1 MAHFSEAVRPPIHDF
16 AGLWGLRGTREN
28 NNWQWEAPYRSPE
41 RDATDQLPS
50 WLMDLDQSM
59 ANNPN
64 HKHLEINNGL
74 APALQSNAA
83 DDLEWFRDRIR
94 AKTTSTDFSG
104 VCGTFCQTFKQSLS
118 LGQVS
123 ATVLAGSICEVPR
136 LIRNNTVNKDMEH
149 ALCITFYQAVWEGI
163 MACKVLR
170 PAEIEPGALQVLLAN
185 LPRLPVHMSGALI
198 ADILRSI
205 TDRQKHELKEE
216 IYAIG
221 SSLFS
226 PDTSAPRP
234 EEVSQST
241 KTANPKYSPPKKVFF
256 GINGVKDI
264 VGALMETFGLYAP
277 EEQAKKEIC
286 HLVQLSTAYANRVI
300 LSGNSRC
307 RSVRTLVREGEELRT
322 TWLKLIAR
330 GPLASEDLLVQACR
344 IIRAGYHDNTT
355 ITLPR
360 LRQHVLCDILFE
372 YWANRTPSTSMM
384 KAHAAF
390 RTSFLRRNRP
400 HGAIVHL
407 CLAFEQQS
415 VPWRKEVGCALRML
429 RHIRGGGA
437 SVYCCLKRLEDA
449 KIYLDAPTLTD
460 EMTAL
465 YSTNVRHAAKLH
477 LLYSRDR
484 PEISAIPLE
493 RFPGL
498 AVAMIH
504 DPSCNPGEIFHQL
517 GGFRIWKET
526 RTTNAKIRLVEHMAL
541 EFSQVNFI
549 SNRAALRNVALCI
562 RYLNQHRV
570 PVTSVVI
577 RALTNLG
584 IEGNIIEKGSIS
596 SGRLR
601 WVLGIIAQ
609 TEGERIAKRIGAV
622 LVAALC
628 REKERRA
635 QEVIRTYRLMGS

>member
-16 AGLWGLRGTREN
+16 AGLWGLRGTKEN
-28 NNWQWEAPYRSPE
+28 DDWQWEAPYRPPE

-123 ATVLAGSICEVPR
+123 ATILAGSICEVPR

-170 PAEIEPGALQVLLAN
+170 PAEIEPGALRVLLTD

-205 TDRQKHELKEE
+205 TDKQKHELKEE

-221 SSLFS
+221 RSLLS

-241 KTANPKYSPPKKVFF
+241 KAANPKYSPPKKVFF
-256 GINGVKDI
+256 GINGMKDI
-264 VGALMETFGLYAP
+264 VGALMETFGLYAHKK
-277 EEQAKKEIC
+277 QAKKEMC
-286 HLVQLSTAYANRVI
+286 HLVQLSTAYANRVV
-300 LSGNSRC
+300 LSGNC
-307 RSVRTLVREGEELRT
+307 KSVQTLVREGEELRT

-344 IIRAGYHDNTT
+344 IIGAGYHDNTA

-360 LRQHVLCDILFE
+360 LRQHVLFDILFE
-372 YWANRTPSTSMM
+372 YWANRMPSTSIM

-390 RTSFLRRNRP
+390 RTSFLHQNKS
-400 HGAIVHL
+400 HDAIVHL

-415 VPWRKEVGCALRML
+415 VPWHKEVGCALRML
-429 RHIRGGGA
+429 RRIRGGGA
-437 SVYCCLKRLEDA
+437 SVYYCLKSLEDA

-465 YSTNVRHAAKLH
+465 YSTNVRQAAKLH

-484 PEISAIPLE
+484 PEILAIPLE
-493 RFPGL
+493 LFPGL

-504 DPSCNPGEIFHQL
+504 DPSCNPGDIFHQL

-526 RTTNAKIRLVEHMAL
+526 HTTNARICLVERMAL
-541 EFSQVNFI
+541 EFSQNNFI
-549 SNRAALRNVALCI
+549 SNRAALRNVTLCI
-562 RYLNQHRV
+562 RYLNKHRV
-570 PVTSVVI
+570 PISSVII

-601 WVLGIIAQ
+601 WVLGIIAK

-622 LVAALC
+622 LVTALC
-628 REKERRA
+628 RETERRA
-635 QEVIRTYRLMGS
+635 REYRRGY